1 MFHQWLELPCS
12 LSQSNVAIAYV
23 VAPTPDT
30 HPSQVPGNV
39 NVVLNYWTDMEHFL
53 LKTFTSL
60 RLATETSGLTEI
72 QDMSQELSCCGILEE
87 NIRYLKDCFTAWL
100 LLRIFI
106 SFYCESLNI
115 NYWASAYTNRYFI
128 ANNELKWIAEFK
140 IRCDADV
147 TNDIIK
153 YHEKCMQNIYIFWLV
168 TPFILPPPNEFGDN
182 TWDLW

>member
-1 MFHQWLELPCS
+1 MFHQWLELPSS
-12 LSQSNVAIAYV
+12 LSQSDVAIAYV

-39 NVVLNYWTDMEHFL
+39 NVEL
-53 LKTFTSL
+53 LERFFAKNIHLTETGNTNIRSDWDPRYVSRAELLWYPGENKGYLL
-60 RLATETSGLTEI
+60 RLLYCLVIAHAFLFCSI
-72 QDMSQELSCCGILEE
+72 VI
-87 NIRYLKDCFTAWL
+87 
-100 LLRIFI
+100 
-106 SFYCESLNI
+106 CESLNI

-168 TPFILPPPNEFGDN
+168 TPFILPPPYEFGDN
-182 TWDLW
+182 TWDL

>member
-1 MFHQWLELPCS
+1 MS
-12 LSQSNVAIAYV
+12 
-23 VAPTPDT
+23 T
-30 HPSQVPGNV
+30 
-39 NVVLNYWTDMEHFL
+39 LNYWSVFL

-60 RLATETSGLTEI
+60 RLATQTSGLTEI
-72 QDMSQELSCCGILEE
+72 PDMSQELSCSGILEK
-87 NIRYLKDCFTAWL
+87 IKDTYQDCLVIAHAFL
-100 LLRIFI
+100 FCSIVI
-106 SFYCESLNI
+106 CESLNI

-168 TPFILPPPNEFGDN
+168 TPFILPPPYEFGDN
-182 TWDLW
+182 TWDL